1 MSWTVLAVSLVV
13 TMHCLLRNTSTI
25 ATAEAG
31 TSLPAPL
38 DSMSLMMSPEEALS
52 RADQKSYS
60 TLDSHSLALCSEVK

>member
-1 MSWTVLAVSLVV
+1 MLAVSLVV
-13 TMHCLLRNTSTI
+13 TMHCLLQNTSTI

-31 TSLPAPL
+31 MSLPAPL
-38 DSMSLMMSPEEALS
+38 NSMSLIMLPEEALS